1 MVSRGVPQESQS
13 IGLRLMQGH
22 RLSKINRL
30 STTPDDII
38 TSLGAIALN
47 LFSFSLGSCEGAIL
61 YRLVA

>member
-13 IGLRLMQGH
+13 IGWRLMQGL
-22 RLSKINRL
+22 RLPKMNRL

-38 TSLGAIALN
+38 TSLGVIALN